1 MPGPKHRAALQ
12 NGQVQSPVQ
21 VVTVDPLDPLPCNG
35 NLYIL
40 VAGDYFTRWTEAY
53 AIPNQEAHTVAQKL
67 AEEMLLRFSSRTV
80 LFRSGPA
87 V

>member
-1 MPGPKHRAALQ
+1 MPRPKHRAPQQ
-12 NGQVQSPVQ
+12 NGQVRSPVQ
-21 VVTVDPLDPLPCNG
+21 VVTVDTLDLLPSNG

-40 VAGDYFTRWTEAY
+40 VAGDYFTRWMEAY